1 MAETNDGKTIAKQPS
16 FSFHIV
22 TSEPPFIEEESSS
35 NNSSMTSA
43 ATILSR
49 QGSSSTSSAAHK
61 RNISFLNMTHSIH
74 FSLHK
79 EPVLTNALMSEL
91 SSRFITQIKTLTD
104 SRDIFCSAE
113 YPTSFTGEEAVDIIA
128 ALANDGWARKDCR
141 TLARSFMQADPPIF
155 IPVAYSDKS
164 IKHNTLYDSPK
175 EAYTLVQ
182 QEAVDAGTMNG
193 VVTSLTDCYTPMC
206 IKGVSNG
213 CYAPTCPN
221 KGSQLLSKSNIVNK
235 ELQRNISLS
244 SSVASSQDTFVSR
257 CWSNTVSRETRQKT
271 PIKEI
276 KRQEAMCELIYTEED
291 YVRDLNLLDDL
302 FAKPLLTAQ
311 CIEPERRAS
320 FCSQVF
326 GNYLTITEL
335 HRQMYRELRDHQLT
349 SLEDGGFVD
358 ALGNILLKYV
368 DQFMQ
373 AYTDYA
379 QHFIFAEY
387 TAKQEMA
394 HNMLFQNFIRE
405 KEKQAEMRKLPF
417 RHFIILPITRL
428 QRYPLLLD
436 AIYKKT
442 DDDVPEKQK
451 LAQCIECVTKVA
463 KEMDRLMLD
472 AKQALRIRQ
481 IHDMIRF
488 KPGYDKV
495 DLDLLNPCRKLV
507 YEGPLK
513 RRSSNLIVD
522 SVELHVFLFDH
533 MLVMTKPAKK
543 LQTIEAFTVSKKP
556 IPLNLLMVEDVAENF
571 IYSTFRS
578 STVKSPSTIPTAA
591 ATAAPQATID
601 ASTQQQQQLI
611 NQSSLLIRH
620 LGRHGGEY
628 VLYAE
633 KPSSRY
639 IWKSKL
645 QQAQTDLELK
655 EQPSNVF
662 KLSTVNDA
670 AFNLSGNNGKVTC
683 AAPFVGEGGRKM
695 VALGTQQG
703 VWMGKESGETNSFSR
718 VLSVTD
724 VSQIAVLP
732 AQSILLVLAD
742 KVLTAYPLAQLDP
755 YVKQDSKRKANATR
769 VLSSNASYFNTG
781 TCNGRTLV
789 ITMKRK
795 GSDSHFK
802 AHEPTCGDLKDPK
815 NSKLLATKTSFMSKP
830 PAWFK
835 IYKEFYIGMDSTAV
849 HFLKSKV
856 LVACQRGYE
865 VIDLERLNEV
875 STNFP
880 DLNHR
885 DYQFLVGDLPK
896 PISIFRCNEKNFLL
910 CYDRFAFR
918 MTTHGDYVKDG
929 YKRIEWES
937 NPISVAFHYP
947 YVLAFDSKFIEV
959 RHAET
964 GQLVQII
971 RGNNT
976 RYLPSAIN
984 NTNATSTAIYCS
996 ATHQFKPENQFIF
1009 KLEPICR

>member
-1 MAETNDGKTIAKQPS
+1 
-16 FSFHIV
+16 
-22 TSEPPFIEEESSS
+22 
-35 NNSSMTSA
+35 
-43 ATILSR
+43 
-49 QGSSSTSSAAHK
+49 
-61 RNISFLNMTHSIH
+61 
-74 FSLHK
+74 
-79 EPVLTNALMSEL
+79 
-91 SSRFITQIKTLTD
+91 
-104 SRDIFCSAE
+104 
-113 YPTSFTGEEAVDIIA
+113 
-128 ALANDGWARKDCR
+128 
-141 TLARSFMQADPPIF
+141 MQAVPPIF
-155 IPVAYSDKS
+155 VPVAYSDKS
-164 IKHNTLYDSPK
+164 LKHNTLYDSPK
-175 EAYTLVQ
+175 EAYTLILEDTV
-182 QEAVDAGTMNG
+182 VSG
-193 VVTSLTDCYTPMC
+193 VITSLTDCYTPMC
-206 IKGVSNG
+206 IKGFSNG

-221 KGSQLLSKSNIVNK
+221 KGTQLLCKSNIVNK

-257 CWSNTVSRETRQKT
+257 CWSNSVSRETRQKT
-271 PIKEI
+271 PMKEI

-311 CIEPERRAS
+311 CIDPDKRPS

-349 SLEDGGFVD
+349 SIEDGGFVD

-368 DQFMQ
+368 DQFME
-373 AYTDYA
+373 AYTTYA
-379 QHFIFAEY
+379 KNFIFAEY
-387 TAKQEMA
+387 FSKREMA
-394 HNMLFQNFIRE
+394 HNILFQNFIRE
-405 KEKQAEMRKLPF
+405 KENKLKQEN
-417 RHFIILPITRL
+417 
-428 QRYPLLLD
+428 
-436 AIYKKT
+436 AIFQKT

-522 SVELHVFLFDH
+522 SVDLHVFLFDH
-533 MLVMTKPAKK
+533 MLVMTKPTAKK
-543 LQTIEAFTVSKKP
+543 SQTIEAFTISKKP
-556 IPLNLLMVEDVAENF
+556 IPLNLLAVEDVAENF

-578 STVKSPSTIPTAA
+578 STKGTIP
-591 ATAAPQATID
+591 AAPQLD
-601 ASTQQQQQLI
+601 PSTHQQQQYI

-628 VLYAE
+628 VLYTE

-639 IWKSKL
+639 IWKGKL
-645 QQAQTDLELK
+645 HQAQTDLEVK
-655 EQPSNVF
+655 EQPHHVF
-662 KLSTVNDA
+662 KVSPVNDA
-670 AFNLSGNNGKVTC
+670 TFNQSGSVNGKVTC

-703 VWMGKESGETNSFSR
+703 VWMGKESGDTASFKR

-724 VSQIAVLP
+724 VNQIAVLP

-755 YVKQDSKRKANATR
+755 YVIQDS
-769 VLSSNASYFNTG
+769 
-781 TCNGRTLV
+781 TCNDRTLV

-802 AHEPTCGDLKDPK
+802 AYEPTCGDLKDPK
-815 NSKLLATKTSFMSKP
+815 NSKLLVTKTSFMSKP

-856 LVACQRGYE
+856 LVACQRGFE
-865 VIDLERLNEV
+865 VIDLEHLNEV
-875 STNFP
+875 NANFP
-880 DLNHR
+880 DLRNR
-885 DYQFLVGDLPK
+885 DYQFLGDLPK
-896 PISIFRCNEKNFLL
+896 PMSIFRCNEKNFML
-910 CYDRFAFR
+910 CYDKLAFLMSTR
-918 MTTHGDYVKDG
+918 GDYVKDG

-937 NPISVAFHYP
+937 NPLSVAFHYP

-964 GQLVQII
+964 GQLVQIM
-971 RGNNT
+971 RGNIT

-984 NTNATSTAIYCS
+984 NTNATSSAIYCS
-996 ATHQFKPENQFIF
+996 ATHQFKPDNQFIF
-1009 KLEPICR
+1009 KLEPIF